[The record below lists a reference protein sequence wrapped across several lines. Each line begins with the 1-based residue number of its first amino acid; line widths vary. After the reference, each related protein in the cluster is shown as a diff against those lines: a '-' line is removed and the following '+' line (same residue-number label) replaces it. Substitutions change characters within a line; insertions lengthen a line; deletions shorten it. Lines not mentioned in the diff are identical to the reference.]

1 MSNPAT
7 TRSLPGA
14 HRRSRFQKF
23 LGLVWR
29 QRALILLSLIP
40 VALVIIFQYVPMYGV
55 LIAFKKY
62 KASKGVWGSP
72 WLDPWYKN
80 FQEFFS
86 NVNCGNI
93 ITQTLKVGIFS
104 LIFTYPMPILLA
116 LMLNEVKNKAFKR
129 TVQSIS
135 YLPHFISVVVICSML
150 NTFGSLDGLFNNIRE
165 ALGMQRVNMNAGA
178 TYFMPMYIGSAI
190 WQGMGW
196 GSIIYLSALANVDT
210 SLYDVAN
217 IDGANRFQKIQ
228 HIALPAILPTTTV
241 VLILNA
247 GNILTQDY
255 TKILL
260 MMNATNKTELQ
271 VISTYVY
278 EIGIANGRFSYAT
291 AVNLLVS
298 LISLVLVIGTNTIVR
313 KIDPEQG
320 LW

>member
-1 MSNPAT
+1 MSNAEAS
-7 TRSLPGA
+7 RRLPGA
-14 HRRSRFQKF
+14 NGTTRLQKF
-23 LGLVWR
+23 LRLLWR
-29 QRALILLSLIP
+29 QRALIMLCVIP
-40 VALVIIFQYVPMYGV
+40 MALVVIFQYVPMYGV

-62 KASKGVWGSP
+62 KASKGVWASP

-80 FQEFFS
+80 YIEFFS
-86 NVNCGNI
+86 NVNCASI
-93 ITQTLKVGIFS
+93 ISQTLKVGIFS
-104 LIFTYPMPILLA
+104 LIFTYPMPIILA

-129 TVQSIS
+129 TVQTIS

-150 NTFGSLDGLFNNIRE
+150 NTFASVDGLFNNIRE
-165 ALGMQRVNMNAGA
+165 LFGLERINMNAGT
-178 TYFMPMYIGSAI
+178 TYFLPMYIGSAI

-196 GSIIYLSALANVDT
+196 GSIVYLSALSNVDT

-247 GNILTQDY
+247 GNILSQDY

-260 MMNATNKTELQ
+260 MMNGTNSTDLQ

-278 EIGIANGRFSYAT
+278 QQGIVHGRFSYST

-298 LISLVLVIGTNTIVR
+298 VISLIMVVGTNTIVH

>member
-1 MSNPAT
+1 MSQN
-7 TRSLPGA
+7 LPGA
-14 HRRSRFQKF
+14 HRRSQFQRI
-23 LGLVWR
+23 LRLLWR
-29 QRALILLSLIP
+29 QRALILLCLIP
-40 VALVIIFQYVPMYGV
+40 VALVIVFQYVPMYGV

-80 FQEFFS
+80 FAEFFG
-86 NVNCGNI
+86 NVNCASI

-116 LMLNEVKNKAFKR
+116 LMLNEVRNKAFKR
-129 TVQSIS
+129 MVQSIS

-165 ALGMQRVNMNAGA
+165 ALGMTRVNMNAGA
-178 TYFMPMYIGSAI
+178 DYFMPMYIGSAI

-217 IDGANRFQKIQ
+217 IDGANRFQKIR
-228 HIALPAILPTTTV
+228 HVALPAILPTTTV

-260 MMNATNKTELQ
+260 MMNSTNKTNLQ

-278 EIGIANGRFSYAT
+278 EMGIANGRFNYAT

-298 LISLVLVIGTNTIVR
+298 IISLILVVGTNTIVHR
-313 KIDPEQG
+313 IDPEQG

>member
-1 MSNPAT
+1 MSNSALP
-7 TRSLPGA
+7 RQLPGA
-14 HRRSRFQKF
+14 HRRTRFQKF
-23 LGLVWR
+23 LRLLWR

-40 VALVIIFQYVPMYGV
+40 VALVIIFQYIPMYGV

-80 FQEFFS
+80 FAEFFN
-86 NVNCGNI
+86 NVNCGKI
-93 ITQTLKVGIFS
+93 ITQTLKVGVLS

-116 LMLNEVKNKAFKR
+116 LMLNEVKNTTFKR

-135 YLPHFISVVVICSML
+135 YLLHFISVVVICSML
-150 NTFGSLDGLFNNIRE
+150 NTFGSVDGLFNNIRE
-165 ALGMQRVNMNAGA
+165 AMGMARVNMNAGS
-178 TYFMPMYIGSAI
+178 TFFMPMYIGSAI

-228 HIALPAILPTTTV
+228 HVALPAILPTTTV

-260 MMNATNKTELQ
+260 MMNATNKTDLN

-278 EIGIANGRFSYAT
+278 ETGIVSGRFNYAT

-298 LISLVLVIGTNTIVR
+298 LISLILVIGTNTIVR

>member
-1 MSNPAT
+1 MSQN
-7 TRSLPGA
+7 LPGA
-14 HRRSRFQKF
+14 HRRSQFQRI
-23 LGLVWR
+23 LRLLWR
-29 QRALILLSLIP
+29 QRALILLCLIP
-40 VALVIIFQYVPMYGV
+40 VALVIVFQYVPMYGV

-80 FQEFFS
+80 FAEFFG
-86 NVNCGNI
+86 NVNCASI

-116 LMLNEVKNKAFKR
+116 LMLNEVRNKAFKR

-165 ALGMQRVNMNAGA
+165 ALGMTRVNMNAGA
-178 TYFMPMYIGSAI
+178 DYFMPMYIGSAI

-217 IDGANRFQKIQ
+217 IDGANRFQKIR
-228 HIALPAILPTTTV
+228 HVALPAILPTTTV

-260 MMNATNKTELQ
+260 MMNSTNKTNLQ

-278 EIGIANGRFSYAT
+278 EMGIANGRFNYAT

-298 LISLVLVIGTNTIVR
+298 IISLILVVGTNTIVHR
-313 KIDPEQG
+313 IDPEQG